1 MLPNQKI
8 KNFSINAEYYYIN
21 ENINLLELLL
31 YFQYNDSLLV
41 LEYNGS
47 ICNQKNWKKILIQKD
62 DKIEIISIVGG
73 G

>member
-1 MLPNQKI
+1 MIQI
-8 KNFSINAEYYYIN
+8 KNFSINGEYYYIN
-21 ENINLLELLL
+21 ENINLLELVL